1 MNEQLNA
8 TELNALYN
16 LAKDND
22 VKIPYHVLDDL
33 ELLGYIDED
42 DQVTDKGWDYLEEH
56 IGDPDSDF

>member
-56 IGDPDSDF
+56 IGDPDL